1 MKQRDEGAAKQ
12 LGRNLFLA
20 RRRVGLSQERLAKL
34 CGLHRTEI
42 GLVEQ
47 GRRIPRIDTLIKLA
61 SSLEVGVEELVKGID
76 WIVPA
81 PERPGQFAIEKPF
94 KRGGDYACQ

>member
-12 LGRNLFLA
+12 LGRNLWLA
-20 RRRVGLSQERLAKL
+20 RRRVGLSQEKLAKL

-42 GLVEQ
+42 GLLEQ
-47 GRRIPRIDTLIKLA
+47 GRRIPRIDTLIKIA
-61 SSLEVGVEELVKGID
+61 SSLEVDLKELLQGIV

-81 PERPGQFAIEKPF
+81 PERHGQFVIETPL
-94 KRGGDYACQ
+94 GGGGYVRR